1 VTEDEMVGWHLQFNG
16 HEFEQIPGDCEGQ
29 GSLWGHKESN
39 TTEQLSNNHQ
49 DGEHLPSRLLSLST
63 EGQGEHHQFL
73 DFEPFTDCLVRL
85 PQ

>member
-1 VTEDEMVGWHLQFNG
+1 MVGWHLQFNG
-16 HEFEQIPGDCEGQ
+16 YEFEQIPGDCEGQ

>member
-1 VTEDEMVGWHLQFNG
+1 MIEDEMVGWHLQFNG